1 VAHISN
7 LCAVNEISRES
18 KQTQKVVTS
27 SILPKWSV
35 IRGLLIGITGRRFER
50 NLEIRF
56 WCRVNLIGKIK
67 YLIRVITEYDGR

>member
-35 IRGLLIGITGRRFER
+35 IRGFLLGQRVEGLRGIWRLDFG
-50 NLEIRF
+50 
-56 WCRVNLIGKIK
+56 VGLI
-67 YLIRVITEYDGR
+67 